1 MSPPIKKWAFPMV
14 RPGLACELL
23 CSSFVSS
30 VWRWESFSLMLLD
43 GAWTLTTGREEGRRK
58 EGGISQSVNLPGGN

>member
-23 CSSFVSS
+23 CSSSVSS

-43 GAWTLTTGREEGRRK
+43 GAWTLTTS
-58 EGGISQSVNLPGGN
+58 ILSHPGQEHTNVCAVLACPLA